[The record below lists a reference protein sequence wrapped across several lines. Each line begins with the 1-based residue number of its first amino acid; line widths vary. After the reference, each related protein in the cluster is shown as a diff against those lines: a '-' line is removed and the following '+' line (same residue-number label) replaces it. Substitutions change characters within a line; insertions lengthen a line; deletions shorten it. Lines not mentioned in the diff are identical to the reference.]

1 MYSYIKSDI
10 LKPEE
15 KLNIARNNI
24 VYFNAMSTMTSRI
37 MNSVQWFLR
46 NIILINFHIIS
57 YHFQIFPSL
66 NALQLPTP

>member
-15 KLNIARNNI
+15 KLNITRNNI

-46 NIILINFHIIS
+46 NIILITFHIIS
-57 YHFQIFPSL
+57 YYFQIFPSL